1 VYLYIIYCESNFF
14 KTVMEYEFGIKI
26 WCQYKSY
33 MFSHINYSVKFV
45 EEKNCG
51 VVVCRHE
58 FAFKVHI
65 IWYI

>member
-1 VYLYIIYCESNFF
+1 
-14 KTVMEYEFGIKI
+14 MEYEFGIKI